1 MCNLMRLCFSD
12 EERRANQEA
21 ISSLRERIYL
31 LEADLYIINSELD
44 AVTALIESGVDVVSA
59 NNKFR
64 EVSHNRDLVTGKL
77 TELRGEL
84 LQLLVDS
91 L

>member
-1 MCNLMRLCFSD
+1 MCRLNRLCFSD

-21 ISSLRERIYL
+21 ISGLREEIYL
-31 LEADLYIINSELD
+31 LEADLYILDSELD
-44 AVTALIESGVDVVSA
+44 AVTAWIESGVNVVSA

-64 EVSHNRDLVTGKL
+64 EVSHNRDIVTGKL

-84 LQLLVDS
+84 LRLLVNS

>member
-1 MCNLMRLCFSD
+1 MSLCFSD
-12 EERRANQEA
+12 EERRANEEA

-31 LEADLYIINSELD
+31 LEADLYIIDSELD
-44 AVTALIESGVDVVSA
+44 AMKAMIEGGVNVESA

-77 TELRGEL
+77 SELRGEL
-84 LQLLVDS
+84 LQLLVNS
-91 L
+91 M

>member
-1 MCNLMRLCFSD
+1 MR
-12 EERRANQEA
+12 EE
-21 ISSLRERIYL
+21 IYL
-31 LEADLYIINSELD
+31 LEADLYIIDSELD
-44 AVTALIESGVDVVSA
+44 AATAWVESGVNVVSA

-64 EVSHNRDLVTGKL
+64 EVSRNRDIVTGRL

-84 LQLLVDS
+84 LRLLVNS